1 MLVVETI
8 AKIRRAYFVQK
19 KPIKAIR
26 AGLRNLGFDGHFSNP
41 NAGSNSNP
49 GRTPGTSNLGEP
61 GVGRAGWYRLN
72 FSTAVAGALCLLGRY
87 DT

>member
-8 AKIRRAYFVQK
+8 AKIRRSYFVQK

-26 AGLRNLGFDGHFSNP
+26 AGLENLGFDGQISSP

-49 GRTPGTSNLGEP
+49 GQTSRRFQF
-61 GVGRAGWYRLN
+61 GRVRSWPRRLVSSQ
-72 FSTAVAGALCLLGRY
+72 FFHGRRGSALSFRAL
-87 DT
+87 